1 MQTFRDIFQYH
12 LNTGKHTCET
22 LAGKCGISV
31 ARLDAFLASTAS
43 PGVEELTLL
52 ADALAINPADLM
64 PDETNTEKG
73 IRYMS
78 ARESKATIRE
88 IYRKKG
94 NREIHYYSYRDTAF
108 SKSTPHAK
116 GVILDIRCT
125 AEDDVVQN
133 NGHFQD
139 ALTLVLKGRIK
150 GYWVDG
156 SGRSFSRVLETG
168 HSYFAR
174 GYVPHT
180 YRSFSDQDIGQILS
194 FTFTQHISGEVQKD
208 LSRLGNDRAK
218 ENISSTNPYSNL
230 LSCHMNNSML
240 KIPELAEA
248 TGIERTRIAAF
259 IELNVI
265 PAFYELDAIAN
276 ALNISTG
283 ELIPVISDSDNG
295 LIHLTQAESLKKL
308 RRLRDA
314 QRNVRYEV
322 RDLANT
328 KEASNFR
335 AHHITVSSDVISDNY
350 DIFSTEHT
358 LIFALKNQARL
369 TWLFDGQSHSI
380 ELQEYD
386 SVYIEPF
393 IRFTLTSSNRGEVV
407 RFQYPSL
414 SAGDARKEMFIK
426 GTPAI
431 ERLVSEQRPW
441 ADRQTSK

>member
-1 MQTFRDIFQYH
+1 MRIFRDIFQYY
-12 LNTGKHTCET
+12 LNTGKHTCGT
-22 LAGKCGISV
+22 LAEKSGISV
-31 ARLDAFLASTAS
+31 ARLNAFLTSSAS
-43 PGVEELTLL
+43 PELEELSLL

-64 PDETNTEKG
+64 PDEINTENG
-73 IRYMS
+73 IRYMN
-78 ARESKATIRE
+78 AQESKATIRE

-94 NREIHYYSYRDTAF
+94 NRSIHYYSYRDTAF
-108 SKSTPHAK
+108 SKSTPHAR

-139 ALTLVLKGRIK
+139 ALTLVLKGKIK

-156 SGRSFSRVLETG
+156 DGRSFSRVLETG

-194 FTFTQHISGEVQKD
+194 FTFTQHIPGGVQKE
-208 LSRLGNDRAK
+208 LSRLGNDRAI
-218 ENISSTNPYSNL
+218 ENIASKNPYGNL
-230 LSCHMNNSML
+230 LTCHINNSML
-240 KIPELAEA
+240 TIPELANA
-248 TGIERTRIAAF
+248 TGIEQTRIKAF
-259 IELNVI
+259 IESSVT

-276 ALNISTG
+276 ALDISTG
-283 ELIPVISDSDNG
+283 ELIPVITDSENG

-308 RRLRDA
+308 RRLHDA
-314 QRNVRYEV
+314 QRMVRYEV

-335 AHHITVSSDVISDNY
+335 AHHITVLGDTASPNTY
-350 DIFSTEHT
+350 EIFSTEHT
-358 LIFALKNQARL
+358 LLFVLKNQVRL
-369 TWLFDGQSHSI
+369 MWLFNGQSYST

-393 IRFTLTSSNRGEVV
+393 IRFTLTSSDRGEVV

-414 SAGDARKEMFIK
+414 SAGDARKEMSTK
-426 GTPAI
+426 GISAI
-431 ERLVSEQRPW
+431 CRLVSEQHPW
-441 ADRQTSK
+441 ADKQT